1 MVNLVEKIGGFL
13 IIFAF
18 SVMGAYILVE
28 FMLLGT

>member
-1 MVNLVEKIGGFL
+1 MVNLFEKVGGFL

-18 SVMGAYILVE
+18 CVMGAYILVE